1 MDTRT
6 QYIDIIEKVLTPFAE
21 RRYSDREIKNEAVFD
36 RERDHY
42 LVMSVGWQ
50 GYRRV
55 QHSLLHLDL
64 IEGKI
69 WIQRDG
75 TEDGIADVLEAEGVP
90 KSDIVLAFHPE
101 KDRALIPE
109 YAVA

>member
-1 MDTRT
+1 MDTRG
-6 QYIDIIEKVLTPFAE
+6 QYRDIIEKVLAPYAE
-21 RRYSDREIKNEAVFD
+21 RRYSDTGISNEAVFD

-64 IEGKI
+64 INDKV

-75 TEDGIADVLEAEGVP
+75 TEYGIANELEAAGIP
-90 KSDIVLAFHPE
+90 KSHLILAFHSE
-101 KDRALIPE
+101 DDRALIPE

>member
-1 MDTRT
+1 MDTREKYR
-6 QYIDIIEKVLTPFAE
+6 QLIEKVLVPYSE
-21 RRYSDREIKNEAVFD
+21 RVYSDKEIKNEAVFD

-55 QHSLLHLDL
+55 QHSLLHLD
-64 IEGKI
+64 IIDGKVL
-69 WIQRDG
+69 IQRDG
-75 TEDGIADVLEAEGVP
+75 TEYGIANEHEEAGDP
-90 KSDIVLAFHPE
+90 KSDIVLAFHYV

-109 YAVA
+109 YVVA

>member
-1 MDTRT
+1 MLVP
-6 QYIDIIEKVLTPFAE
+6 YSE
-21 RRYSDREIKNEAVFD
+21 RVYSDKEIKNKAVFD

-64 IEGKI
+64 SDGKV

-75 TEDGIADVLEAEGVP
+75 TEYGIANELEEAGDP
-90 KSDIVLAFHPE
+90 KSDMVLAFHE
-101 KDRALIPE
+101 AIASALIPE
-109 YAVA
+109 YALA